1 MATASIRPIKD
12 ADDTLLRFMVAKANM
27 SQLAAA
33 NRRAYYHPLVVA
45 VWFGLSC
52 VFVEYMH
59 WWPKPQHG
67 FIGYLTPFPAFASVL
82 VPIMFAIDW
91 VNRPYFEKLTQD
103 ALRAPDM
110 KQNIVSYYSRSPAS
124 GFWIVDYDEGFVGL
138 VAIDASTNP
147 LDPTTSPTAVIR
159 HFFVQDPYP
168 ASGIQDDL
176 LSHAIH
182 HCFNADSGIV
192 QRIEADDSP
201 LVRYVQT
208 SLKEAGFVLERH
220 TQTVGA
226 FRWKL
231 GLRSL
236 RRDVWH
242 GRKRTL

>member
-1 MATASIRPIKD
+1 MASASIRPITD
-12 ADDTLLRFMVAKANM
+12 SDDTLIRFMVAKIYM
-27 SQLAAA
+27 GQLAAA
-33 NRRAYYHPLVVA
+33 NRRAYAHPLVLA
-45 VWFGLSC
+45 VWLGLSC

-59 WWPKPQHG
+59 WWPKPRHG

-82 VPIMFAIDW
+82 VPIMFLIDW

-110 KQNIVSYYSRSPAS
+110 KNITSYYSRSPAS
-124 GFWIVDYDEGFVGL
+124 GFWIVDYGERFVGL
-138 VAIDASTNP
+138 IAIDASTNP
-147 LDPTTSPTAVIR
+147 LASQTSQTAVIR

-176 LSHAIH
+176 LSHAVH
-182 HCFNADSGIV
+182 QCFNANSGIV
-192 QRIEADDSP
+192 QRIIADDSP
-201 LVRYVQT
+201 LVPYVRT

-231 GLRSL
+231 GMRSL
-236 RRDVWH
+236 DRDVWE
-242 GRKRTL
+242 KKNA